1 MSEIRRILDQ
11 FDRAFSGEA
20 WHGPSLQQLLDGVS
34 AEDASQHSVANAHSI
49 WEIANHIAAW
59 HTIVQHR
66 LAGENIEVTTETDW
80 PPVWETT
87 EVTWKRSLDHLV
99 ESRARL
105 RKAVENYRDE
115 RLDEMPKG
123 QKDSRYIMLH
133 GLIQHDLY
141 HAGQIAVLKKAL
153 R

>member
-11 FDRAFSGEA
+11 FDRAFSGDA
-20 WHGPSLQQLLDGVS
+20 WHGPPLQRLLDGVS
-34 AEDASQHSVANAHSI
+34 AEDASKHSIVNAHSI
-49 WEIANHIAAW
+49 WEIVNHIAGW

-80 PPVWETT
+80 PPVWEAT
-87 EVTWKRSLDHLV
+87 EITWKRSLDHLV

-115 RLDEMPKG
+115 QLDELPKG
-123 QKDSRYIMLH
+123 
-133 GLIQHDLY
+133 
-141 HAGQIAVLKKAL
+141 
-153 R
+153 